1 MSINRRTL
9 DTAVTEFLR
18 THQDGA
24 KLLLQFM
31 SSVPTDPEPLIA
43 RADSDT
49 HEACMEQF
57 NRQRER
63 AIINALSKP

>member
-1 MSINRRTL
+1 MSIHRPTL

-31 SSVPTDPEPLIA
+31 SSVPADAVPLITK
-43 RADSDT
+43 ADSATHDT
-49 HEACMEQF
+49 CMEQF

-63 AIINALSKP
+63 AIINRLSKP